1 MNQIREREA
10 DSKVRSE
17 QERLA
22 AEIRRREAQELD
34 EIKAYVREYSFSI
47 NDLLQASQKL
57 LVFLRKLSNLKGTQF
72 LSEMRALDL
81 GIISCRDDVQRFQ
94 LLQERVG
101 EIFALASSSNPPAG
115 VDMTTIDID

>member
-1 MNQIREREA
+1 MELRGEKRGA
-10 DSKVRSE
+10 Y
-17 QERLA
+17 
-22 AEIRRREAQELD
+22 EIRHM
-34 EIKAYVREYSFSI
+34 YVNQLSI
-47 NDLLQASQKL
+47 MTLQASQKL

-101 EIFALASSSNPPAG
+101 EIFVLASSSNPPAG

>member
-22 AEIRRREAQELD
+22 AELRRREAQELD

-47 NDLLQASQKL
+47 NDLLQASQTL
-57 LVFLRKLSNLKGTQF
+57 WCFFASCQILTHIFRRCVH
-72 LSEMRALDL
+72 DL
-81 GIISCRDDVQRFQ
+81 GIISCRDDVERFQ